1 MGVDTEFVAMIGVKK
16 DYDFIRC
23 YNSKNDPDYEFDTED
38 GTTKKFENI
47 TFLDYLPPKYKV
59 YSDGMCCLYSCIGK
73 VLDSSEYIDEIR
85 SLSFNSEELQKHIDE
100 VYEELNNLISCKKE
114 DIKLHIFIH
123 FS

>member
-1 MGVDTEFVAMIGVKK
+1 MGVDTEFIAMIGIKK
-16 DYDFIRC
+16 DYDFIKC
-23 YNSKNDPDYEFDTED
+23 YKNKNDSDYEYDTKYNKID
-38 GTTKKFENI
+38 KYKNI
-47 TFLDYLPPKYKV
+47 TFKDYFPPNYNV
-59 YSDGMCCLYSCIGK
+59 YRDGMCCLYSCIGK

-114 DIKLHIFIH
+114 DIKLHIFVH

>member
-1 MGVDTEFVAMIGVKK
+1 MGVDTEFVVMIGVKK

-23 YNSKNDPDYEFDTED
+23 YNSKNDPDYEFDIKD
-38 GTTKKFENI
+38 GTTKNFENI

-59 YSDGMCCLYSCIGK
+59 YSDEMCCLYSCIGK

-85 SLSFNSEELQKHIDE
+85 NLSFNSEELQKHIDE

-114 DIKLHIFIH
+114 DIKLYIFIH

>member
-1 MGVDTEFVAMIGVKK
+1 MGVDTEFVALIGVKK

-38 GTTKKFENI
+38 DTTKKFENI

-59 YSDGMCCLYSCIGK
+59 YSDEMCCRYSCIGK

-114 DIKLHIFIH
+114 DIKLYIFIH

>member
-1 MGVDTEFVAMIGVKK
+1 MGVDTEFVVMIGVKK

-23 YNSKNDPDYEFDTED
+23 YKSKNDPDYEFDTED

-47 TFLDYLPPKYKV
+47 TFLDYLPPDYKV
-59 YSDGMCCLYSCIGK
+59 YSDVMCCLYSCIGK

-100 VYEELNNLISCKKE
+100 VYEELNNLIRCKKE
-114 DIKLHIFIH
+114 DIKLYIFVH

>member
-1 MGVDTEFVAMIGVKK
+1 MGVDTEFVVMVGVKK

-59 YSDGMCCLYSCIGK
+59 YSDEMCCLYSCIGK

-100 VYEELNNLISCKKE
+100 VYEELNSLISCKKE
-114 DIKLHIFIH
+114 DIKLYIFIH

>member
-1 MGVDTEFVAMIGVKK
+1 MGVDTEFVVMVGVKK

-59 YSDGMCCLYSCIGK
+59 YSDGMCCRYSCIGK

-85 SLSFNSEELQKHIDE
+85 NLSFNSEELQKHIDE

-114 DIKLHIFIH
+114 DIKLYIFIH

>member
-1 MGVDTEFVAMIGVKK
+1 MGVDTEFVALIGVKK

-38 GTTKKFENI
+38 GITKKFENI

-59 YSDGMCCLYSCIGK
+59 YSDGMCCRYSCIGK

-85 SLSFNSEELQKHIDE
+85 NLSFNSEELQKHIDE

-114 DIKLHIFIH
+114 DIKLYIFVH